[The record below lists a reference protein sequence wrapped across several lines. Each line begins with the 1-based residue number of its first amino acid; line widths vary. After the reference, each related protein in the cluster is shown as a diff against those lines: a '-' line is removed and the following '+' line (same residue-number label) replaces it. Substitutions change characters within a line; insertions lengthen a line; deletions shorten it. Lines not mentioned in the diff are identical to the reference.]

1 VLMLWTGSIG
11 SLETIGPPM
20 DGNAWQ
26 RVLLPADG
34 LRPPAA
40 REGNASREGCQARQP
55 PGLLWFFYGI
65 CTTSVVCIR
74 ARNMHTMHTT
84 Y

>member
-1 VLMLWTGSIG
+1 MLMLWTGSIG

-40 REGNASREGCQARQP
+40 REGNARAEKAAR
-55 PGLLWFFYGI
+55 LDNLRVFYGSFMV
-65 CTTSVVCIR
+65 SVLR
-74 ARNMHTMHTT
+74 A
-84 Y
+84 